1 MTAVNTAAANG
12 IKIAYATYGD
22 PSAPPLLAIHGLG
35 AQMTDYP
42 PAFVDGLVG
51 AGFYV
56 VTFDNRDVG
65 ESTWLDEAGVPDL
78 GALMADPA
86 PPVPYH
92 LADMAADAAG
102 LLDAL
107 GIDDAHV
114 LGVSMGGMIA
124 QQFAIDFPAR
134 IRSLT
139 SIMSTPGPAAGPPT
153 PEAMAA
159 LLVEPVMERDAAIEQ
174 SLAGSRIIASPEFP
188 FDEAGMRDRAEQH
201 FDRGHHPAGA
211 GRQLAAILTSP
222 DRTVALAGVRRP
234 DAGRPRGG
242 RPAGHPARR
251 RGDGCGRA
259 WCRAMGRRRNG
270 ARPSGR
276 RAPRAVRPPGGAA
289 GPGRLTLPRYWGR
302 STRGAGSQIGSDRGR
317 RRRADPEDGLV
328 QHLPRHRPE
337 ERGAAQGE
345 DPTVAAGQPV
355 AGTERFGAIPTIG
368 ELRRVPA
375 SEPP

>member
-22 PSAPPLLAIHGLG
+22 ASAPPLLAIHGLG
-35 AQMTDYP
+35 AQMTDFP
-42 PAFVDGLVG
+42 PAFVDGLVD

-65 ESTWLDEAGVPDL
+65 ESTWLDEAGVPDI

-86 PPVPYH
+86 APVPYP

-124 QQFAIDFPAR
+124 QQFAIDFPSR
-134 IRSLT
+134 TRSLT

-159 LLVEPVMERDAAIEQ
+159 LLVAPVMERDAAIEQ
-174 SLAGSRIIASPEFP
+174 SLAGSRIIASPGFP
-188 FDEAGMRDRAEQH
+188 FDEAGMRARAEQH

-222 DRTVALAGVRRP
+222 DRTVALAGVRVP
-234 DAGRPRGG
+234 TLVV
-242 RPAGHPARR
+242 H
-251 RGDGCGRA
+251 
-259 WCRAMGRRRNG
+259 G
-270 ARPSGR
+270 AADPL
-276 RAPRAVRPPGGAA
+276 VTLPGGEATAA
-289 GPGRLTLPRYWGR
+289 AVPGADLWVVEGMGHDLPAAVLPELCARQAALR
-302 STRGAGSQIGSDRGR
+302 DR
-317 RRRADPEDGLV
+317 
-328 QHLPRHRPE
+328 
-337 ERGAAQGE
+337 
-345 DPTVAAGQPV
+345 VA
-355 AGTERFGAIPTIG
+355 
-368 ELRRVPA
+368 
-375 SEPP
+375 